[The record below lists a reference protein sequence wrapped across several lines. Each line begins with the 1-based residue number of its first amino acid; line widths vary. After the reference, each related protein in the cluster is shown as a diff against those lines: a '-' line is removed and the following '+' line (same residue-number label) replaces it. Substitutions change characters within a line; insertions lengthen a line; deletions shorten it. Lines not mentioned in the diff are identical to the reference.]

1 LTTQGLDSADAL
13 DTARLQ
19 AAATAQQAKAQAE
32 EAHRQ
37 RPLTADL
44 DRRIQQG
51 GEFRAALRAVRDLLG
66 DGRFIG
72 YVVRQRQHAL
82 LRVASQLLGDLTSQR
97 YGFAADFQV
106 VDRVTGQPRS
116 PRTLSG
122 GESFLASLA
131 LALGMVE
138 LAGRAGGRLDAL
150 FLDEGFGGL
159 DASSL
164 DAAIDAL
171 ESRAATGRLVAV
183 ISHVRLVAER
193 IPDVLAVRATP
204 TGSQAAWLS
213 TTERAEVV
221 DQDLA
226 AAVEAGLLA

>member
-1 LTTQGLDSADAL
+1 
-13 DTARLQ
+13 
-19 AAATAQQAKAQAE
+19 
-32 EAHRQ
+32 
-37 RPLTADL
+37 
-44 DRRIQQG
+44 
-51 GEFRAALRAVRDLLG
+51 
-66 DGRFIG
+66 
-72 YVVRQRQHAL
+72 
-82 LRVASQLLGDLTSQR
+82 
-97 YGFAADFQV
+97 
-106 VDRVTGQPRS
+106 
-116 PRTLSG
+116 
-122 GESFLASLA
+122 
-131 LALGMVE
+131 MVE

-204 TGSQAAWLS
+204 AGSQTAWLS
-213 TTERAEVV
+213 RTERAEVV
-221 DQDLA
+221 DQELA